1 MDEKFNFCLKA
12 GKIDIEELENDL
24 ARKNEKI
31 EKITRVR
38 TYLLDSTMEL
48 TEEETDIANA
58 IIEIGTNV
66 VINNR

>member
-38 TYLLDSTMEL
+38 TYLLDSTMECPPAAPL
-48 TEEETDIANA
+48 PWRD
-58 IIEIGTNV
+58 GL
-66 VINNR
+66 